1 MIKLKELYRVLLV
14 WRAAG
19 DLRRAVSSLRELGE
33 YTGKYKQQALRVL
46 NTCLRELEIGSG
58 IVPEQGEKEGGG
70 GPAGTYY
77 KIDGR
82 SDTPESVTVEAEDC
96 PLSGCPCGNWPEEE
110 PDPAYI
116 CGSCAVKMG
125 GRFPSDHLATMHYSR
140 CFYCQERDG
149 LSAVDDWDWPD
160 GSNRPEGPGGG
171 RD

>member
-1 MIKLKELYRVLLV
+1 MIKLKEIYRALLI

-33 YTGKYKQQALRVL
+33 YTGEYKQQALRAL
-46 NTCLRELEIGSG
+46 NTCLRELEIRSG
-58 IVPEQGEKEGGG
+58 VVPEPGEKE
-70 GPAGTYY
+70 
-77 KIDGR
+77 
-82 SDTPESVTVEAEDC
+82 
-96 PLSGCPCGNWPEEE
+96 EEE
-110 PDPAYI
+110 EEEEVESDPAYI

-149 LSAVDDWDWPD
+149 LAAVDDWDWPD
-160 GSNRPEGPGGG
+160 GSDRPEGPGGG